1 MALCCLRDY
10 DIVSNYDV
18 NDDTASDMDE
28 DVVDDMDNDV
38 AVNITIE
45 AYLLNGPNFYRRT
58 SPLNSANSAQA
69 SRKTIPAQN
78 KK

>member
-1 MALCCLRDY
+1 M
-10 DIVSNYDV
+10 VSNYDV

-28 DVVDDMDNDV
+28 DVADDMDNDV

-45 AYLLNGPNFYRRT
+45 AYLLKGPNFYQRT
-58 SPLNSANSAQA
+58 SPLNSANLAQA

>member
-1 MALCCLRDY
+1 M
-10 DIVSNYDV
+10 VSNYDV

-45 AYLLNGPNFYRRT
+45 AYFLNGPKNLST
-58 SPLNSANSAQA
+58 H
-69 SRKTIPAQN
+69 
-78 KK
+78 